1 MVVKSMQSYVAD
13 ELANKIKHLTLAL
26 SQAKEIISKLE
37 TENELLK
44 IAYQD
49 LENRHKQESLV
60 AF

>member
-1 MVVKSMQSYVAD
+1 MVVKSMRSYVAD

-26 SQAKEIISKLE
+26 SQAKEIVSKLE

>member
-1 MVVKSMQSYVAD
+1 MVVKSMRSYVAD
-13 ELANKIKHLTLAL
+13 ELANKIKFLTLAL

-37 TENELLK
+37 IENELLK

>member
-1 MVVKSMQSYVAD
+1 MVVKSMRSYVAD